1 MARIRSIHPGLWT
14 DEVFASLAPFAR
26 LFFMGIWTECDD
38 IGSFEWAPLK
48 LKMRLLPADSVHP
61 AELLSELEQAGAI
74 MSYEVG
80 GKRYGAVRNFCQYQR
95 PKKPN
100 SLYPQTEAVRSFVG
114 TAARSTRDGSELHP
128 ASEPVSSAP
137 LPPSSPTSG
146 EPVGNQLPTGGE
158 KVRQMED
165 GGGRSSS
172 VANATG
178 VSPPKLDDPGP
189 NVFDTGV
196 ALLVRAGCKPRPAR
210 GLIAKWAKATDEDWT
225 LRALASAEGRADPVS
240 WIEASLR
247 ARATVEDEARAV
259 SHATAERY
267 RRMAIPG
274 PPTALRLAEAIG
286 G

>member
-38 IGSFEWAPLK
+38 TGSFELAPLK
-48 LKMRLLPADSVHP
+48 LKMRLLPADSVDP

-100 SLYPQTEAVRSFVG
+100 PLYPQTEAVRSFVG

-137 LPPSSPTSG
+137 LPPSTPTSG
-146 EPVGNQLPTGGE
+146 EPVGNQSPTGGE

-178 VSPPKLDDPGP
+178 VSPPDDPSKIL
-189 NVFDTGV
+189 FDAGV
-196 ALLVRAGCKPRPAR
+196 ALLVRAGQSDRHARSLIGRWRKAR
-210 GLIAKWAKATDEDWT
+210 GEPWVRE
-225 LRALASAEGRADPVS
+225 ALVSAEGKADPVA
-240 WIEASLR
+240 WIEARVAS
-247 ARATVEDEARAV
+247 AASNEEEARAV